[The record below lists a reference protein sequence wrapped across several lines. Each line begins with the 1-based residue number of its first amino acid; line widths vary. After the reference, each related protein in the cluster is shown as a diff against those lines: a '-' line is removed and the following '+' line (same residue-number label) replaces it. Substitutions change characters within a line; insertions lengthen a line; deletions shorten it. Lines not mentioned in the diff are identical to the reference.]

1 MCDPT
6 PKAVL
11 LLPIFSMWEV
21 EEGDGGGVGDGGWG
35 ERLEDNNCFKSLQ
48 SKPMWRDS
56 VGFFFHH
63 IFFSCAAP
71 VDLSITSWSTHMQP
85 AMRHG
90 REMLRK
96 YCNTYCDLSS
106 KPKNKSKCHMQ
117 LIPLDLKIY
126 CNKIRKCNC

>member
-11 LLPIFSMWEV
+11 LLPIFSMWE
-21 EEGDGGGVGDGGWG
+21 EEGDGGGGGGFGG

-48 SKPMWRDS
+48 SKPMWWDS
-56 VGFFFHH
+56 VGFFFFHH

-85 AMRHG
+85 AIRHG

-96 YCNTYCDLSS
+96 YYNTYCDLCS

-126 CNKIRKCNC
+126 CNKIRKCNS